1 MGRYL
6 LEPDLTERELAWID
20 EQIANG
26 RFVSR
31 AAAVMDLLGRG
42 LKPDADERSR
52 ARKTP

>member
-1 MGRYL
+1 MSPYL
-6 LEPDLTERELAWID
+6 LEPALTEQELAWID

-42 LKPDADERSR
+42 LESDADERSLS
-52 ARKTP
+52 RKAP